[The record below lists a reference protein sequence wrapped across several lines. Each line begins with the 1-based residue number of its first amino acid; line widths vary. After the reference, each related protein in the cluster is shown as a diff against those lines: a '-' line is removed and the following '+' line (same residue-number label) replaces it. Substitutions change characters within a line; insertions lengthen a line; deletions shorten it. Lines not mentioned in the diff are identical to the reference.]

1 VSKIV
6 SVSFILE
13 IRFGILLKSKFLKH
27 VGVNIGFAIAM
38 KVSIAPEFCIMP
50 LVSYKFTPQLA

>member
-1 VSKIV
+1 
-6 SVSFILE
+6 LE